1 MRFIGITGG
10 VGAGKTEILKY
21 IGQHY
26 KCEIYLADDIGHKVK
41 EPGTEGYQA
50 LVELLGR
57 DILRADGQIDKPSMA
72 AKIFADPAL
81 LEKVNQII
89 HPAVKKYLADRLV
102 EARAKGDVE
111 LFFVEAALLIENGF
125 GEVVDEMWYI
135 YAREEGQLQTDQTE
149 TGGIYMEGV
158 KEKQGQLVFG
168 LDIGTRSIVGTVG
181 YLNGGKF
188 HVLAQRSKEHET
200 RAMLDGQIHD
210 IGKVGETILQVK
222 EQLEEDLG
230 RELTDVCIAAAGR
243 VLRTVTTY
251 VEHTFENDRE
261 ILQEDIYSL
270 CTMGV
275 EKAYEEFQNSNTD
288 TDMKFYCVG
297 YTPMRYYMNGYQMGN
312 LEGHKAKSIAVDLIA
327 TFLPDDV
334 VDGLYKAVEFAGLH
348 VANLTLE
355 PIAAIQVAIPEKF
368 RMLNMALVD
377 VGAGTSDISIT
388 KEGTITAYGMIPVAG
403 DSLTDILVQ
412 HCLVEFET
420 AEQIK
425 RKCRTQEII
434 EYEDIMGLPQTI
446 TAGEVLELLDPEIER
461 MTQMVSDTIKELN
474 GDKPV
479 SAVFVV
485 GGGGMVPGYTEK
497 LAAKLGIVKERVAIR
512 GQEVMQTIV
521 FELENARKDAM
532 MVTPIGICLSYYVQ
546 SNNFIFVEFNGE
558 RVKLYD
564 NGKLSV
570 TDAAM
575 QMQFPNDQLFP
586 RRGEA
591 LLFTVNGKNRMV
603 RGEQG
608 EAAVIRVNDEE
619 ADMYTQV
626 HNGDRIVITPSTEGV
641 AAVME
646 LGSLPEM
653 GEALAVYVNGRQ
665 ISLPRTADVNGR
677 RENEFYHICPKDDI
691 RIRNSYT
698 VKEIAEFL
706 DVPLGA
712 GIKVNDTPAQPETRV
727 YEHFTVSWDMEN
739 PLQEESVAVPD
750 PVEKSENT
758 AAEAQTDEGKNEPGE
773 LTVIVNHT
781 PITMQGKASYV
792 FVDVFDYI
800 DFDLG
805 SAASAGR
812 SIVTNLNGRP
822 AQYMETLTEGD
833 VIEIYWKNLK

>member
-1 MRFIGITGG
+1 
-10 VGAGKTEILKY
+10 
-21 IGQHY
+21 
-26 KCEIYLADDIGHKVK
+26 
-41 EPGTEGYQA
+41 
-50 LVELLGR
+50 
-57 DILRADGQIDKPSMA
+57 
-72 AKIFADPAL
+72 
-81 LEKVNQII
+81 
-89 HPAVKKYLADRLV
+89 
-102 EARAKGDVE
+102 
-111 LFFVEAALLIENGF
+111 
-125 GEVVDEMWYI
+125 
-135 YAREEGQLQTDQTE
+135 
-149 TGGIYMEGV
+149 MEGV

-210 IGKVGETILQVK
+210 IGKVGETISQVK
-222 EQLEEDLG
+222 EQLEADLG
-230 RELTDVCIAAAGR
+230 RELTEVCIAAAGR

-251 VEHTFENDRE
+251 VEHSFESDRE
-261 ILQEDIYSL
+261 ITQEDVYSL

-297 YTPMRYYMNGYQMGN
+297 YTAMRYYMNGYQMGN
-312 LEGHKAKSIAVDLIA
+312 LEGHKAKNIAVDLIA

-334 VDGLYKAVEFAGLH
+334 VDGLYKAVELAGLH

-412 HCLVEFET
+412 HCLVEFEV

-425 RKCRTQEII
+425 RKCRTQETI

-446 TAGEVLELLDPEIER
+446 KASEVLELLDPEIER
-461 MTQMVSDTIKELN
+461 MTQLVSDTIKELN

-497 LAAKLGIVKERVAIR
+497 LAEKLGIVKERVAIR
-512 GQEVMQTIV
+512 GQEVMQTIT

-586 RRGEA
+586 RKGEA
-591 LLFTVNGKNRMV
+591 LLFTVNGKTRMV

-608 EAAVIRVNDEE
+608 EAAVIRVNGDE

-626 HNGDRIVITPSTEGV
+626 HNGDRIVVTPSTEGEPAGGGV
-641 AAVME
+641 LE
-646 LGSLPEM
+646 LGKLSEL
-653 GEALAVYVNGRQ
+653 GDALQVYVNGKQ
-665 ISLPRTADVNGR
+665 ISLPKTAEVNGH
-677 RENEFYHICPKDDI
+677 RENEFYRIGQNDDI

-712 GIKVNDTPAQPETRV
+712 DIRVNDTAAQPDTRV
-727 YEHFTVSWDMEN
+727 YEHFTVSWDMKN
-739 PLQEESVAVPD
+739 PLPEGSYADLPDADTEEDAYREEPVYGEGPVMQKAEAVAG
-750 PVEKSENT
+750 EAAMTQGTET
-758 AAEAQTDEGKNEPGE
+758 AAENGTASVTTQGTSGKQDEKYESVEQTAQSQSVSPQGPHP
-773 LTVIVNHT
+773 LTVIVNHS

-805 SAASAGR
+805 SSASAGR

-822 AQYMETLTEGD
+822 AQFMEPLKEGD
-833 VIEIYWKNLK
+833 VIEIYWKSMH

>member
-1 MRFIGITGG
+1 
-10 VGAGKTEILKY
+10 
-21 IGQHY
+21 
-26 KCEIYLADDIGHKVK
+26 
-41 EPGTEGYQA
+41 
-50 LVELLGR
+50 
-57 DILRADGQIDKPSMA
+57 
-72 AKIFADPAL
+72 
-81 LEKVNQII
+81 
-89 HPAVKKYLADRLV
+89 
-102 EARAKGDVE
+102 
-111 LFFVEAALLIENGF
+111 
-125 GEVVDEMWYI
+125 
-135 YAREEGQLQTDQTE
+135 
-149 TGGIYMEGV
+149 
-158 KEKQGQLVFG
+158 
-168 LDIGTRSIVGTVG
+168 
-181 YLNGGKF
+181 
-188 HVLAQRSKEHET
+188 
-200 RAMLDGQIHD
+200 
-210 IGKVGETILQVK
+210 
-222 EQLEEDLG
+222 
-230 RELTDVCIAAAGR
+230 
-243 VLRTVTTY
+243 
-251 VEHTFENDRE
+251 
-261 ILQEDIYSL
+261 
-270 CTMGV
+270 
-275 EKAYEEFQNSNTD
+275 
-288 TDMKFYCVG
+288 
-297 YTPMRYYMNGYQMGN
+297 MNGYQMGN
-312 LEGHKAKSIAVDLIA
+312 LEGHKAKTIAVDLIA

-334 VDGLYKAVEFAGLH
+334 VDGLYKAVELAGLH

-412 HCLVEFET
+412 HCLVEFEM

-425 RKCRTQEII
+425 RKCRTQETI

-446 TAGEVLELLDPEIER
+446 KADEVLELLDSEIER
-461 MTQMVSDTIKELN
+461 MTQLVSDTIKELN

-497 LAAKLGIVKERVAIR
+497 LAEKLGIVKERVAIR
-512 GQEVMQTIV
+512 GQEVMQSIV

-586 RRGEA
+586 RKGEA
-591 LLFTVNGKNRMV
+591 LLFTINGKTRMV

-608 EAAVIRVNDEE
+608 EAAVIRVNGNE

-626 HNGDRIVITPSTEGV
+626 HNGDRIVVTPSTEGEP
-641 AAVME
+641 AVLEIGKLPE
-646 LGSLPEM
+646 LGD
-653 GEALAVYVNGRQ
+653 ALRVYVNGRQ
-665 ISLPRTADVNGR
+665 ISLPKTAEVNGH
-677 RENEFYHICPKDDI
+677 RENEFYRIRPNDDI
-691 RIRNSYT
+691 RIQNSYT

-706 DVPLGA
+706 DVPLGED
-712 GIKVNDTPAQPETRV
+712 IKVNDTAARPDTRV
-727 YEHFTVSWDMEN
+727 YEHFTVSWNMEKALAQGTYADLPDADMEEN
-739 PLQEESVAVPD
+739 AHREESAHGEGAVMQKAEIVAG
-750 PVEKSENT
+750 EAGKKQETENAREGVSLIQKAETVAGEAGKDQETQT
-758 AAEAQTDEGKNEPGE
+758 AAADRTEDVTTQLPHP

-805 SAASAGR
+805 TSASAGR

-822 AQYMETLTEGD
+822 AQYMEPLSEGD
-833 VIEIYWKNLK
+833 VIEIYWKNMR